1 MENENNSLIGLY
13 YPFFTTNNNLGD
25 SGFIFQVTTP
35 GYNKKTLKPYLSLS
49 KVAEK
54 TDRKGGEC
62 DETDL
67 IYITFPE
74 EFKEG
79 LKNEKGKVDRKKIN
93 WEEQVKRLVGPVNTK
108 IVPNKDSRLF
118 PLFELNSYD
127 NTAQINL
134 IVNLRNN
141 LRWKTQKISKG
152 QKLDLLWT
160 KTQFIVVEIDG
171 DNDSFWLKPIG
182 LYKNNDLCLVHNLLG
197 DELPGWTEE
206 RYGRKI
212 GVFLNSLKELER
224 KSFERDTI

>member
-13 YPFFTTNNNLGD
+13 YPFFTTNNSLGD

-93 WEEQVKRLVGPVNTK
+93 WEEQVKRLIGPVNTK

-171 DNDSFWLKPIG
+171 DNDNFWLKPVG
-182 LYKNNDLCLVHNLLG
+182 LYKNNDLSLVHNLLG

-206 RYGRKI
+206 KYGRKI

-224 KSFERDTI
+224 KSFDRDTI

>member
-1 MENENNSLIGLY
+1 M
-13 YPFFTTNNNLGD
+13 
-25 SGFIFQVTTP
+25 
-35 GYNKKTLKPYLSLS
+35 
-49 KVAEK
+49 
-54 TDRKGGEC
+54 
-62 DETDL
+62 
-67 IYITFPE
+67 
-74 EFKEG
+74 
-79 LKNEKGKVDRKKIN
+79 
-93 WEEQVKRLVGPVNTK
+93 
-108 IVPNKDSRLF
+108 F

-141 LRWKTQKISKG
+141 LRWKTQRISKG

-171 DNDSFWLKPIG
+171 DNDNFWLKPIG

-206 RYGRKI
+206 KYGRKI

>member
-1 MENENNSLIGLY
+1 MENENSSLIGLY

-35 GYNKKTLKPYLSLS
+35 SYNKKTLKPYLSLT

-93 WEEQVKRLVGPVNTK
+93 WEEQVKRLIGPVNTK
-108 IVPNKDSRLF
+108 IVPNKDSRMF

-141 LRWKTQKISKG
+141 LRWKTQRISKG

-171 DNDSFWLKPIG
+171 DNDNFWLKPIG

-206 RYGRKI
+206 KYGRKI

>member
-13 YPFFTTNNNLGD
+13 YPFFTTNNSLGD

-93 WEEQVKRLVGPVNTK
+93 WEEQVKRLIGPVNTK

-171 DNDSFWLKPIG
+171 DNDNFWLKPVG
-182 LYKNNDLCLVHNLLG
+182 LYKNNDLSLIHNLLG

-206 RYGRKI
+206 KYGRKI

-224 KSFERDTI
+224 KSFDRDTI

>member
-1 MENENNSLIGLY
+1 MENENSSLIGLY

-35 GYNKKTLKPYLSLS
+35 SYNKKTLKPYLSLT

-93 WEEQVKRLVGPVNTK
+93 WEEQVKRLIGPVNTK
-108 IVPNKDSRLF
+108 IVPNKDSRMF

-141 LRWKTQKISKG
+141 LRWKTQRISKG

-171 DNDSFWLKPIG
+171 DNDNFWLKPIG

-206 RYGRKI
+206 KYGRKI

-224 KSFERDTI
+224 KSFERDII

>member
-1 MENENNSLIGLY
+1 MENENSSLIGLY

-35 GYNKKTLKPYLSLS
+35 SYNKKTLKPYLSLS

-93 WEEQVKRLVGPVNTK
+93 WEEQVKRLIGPVNTK
-108 IVPNKDSRLF
+108 IVPNKDSRMF

-141 LRWKTQKISKG
+141 LRWKTQRISKG

-171 DNDSFWLKPIG
+171 DNDNFWLKPIG

-206 RYGRKI
+206 KYGRKI

>member
-93 WEEQVKRLVGPVNTK
+93 WEEQVKRLIGPVNTK

-171 DNDSFWLKPIG
+171 DNDNFWLKPVG
-182 LYKNNDLCLVHNLLG
+182 LYKNNDLSLVHNLLG

-206 RYGRKI
+206 KYGRKI

-224 KSFERDTI
+224 KSFDRDTI